1 MKFIYGL
8 IILLCMNACNEIG
21 NTAKSEKET
30 VSQEAVDT
38 LRVVLH
44 KQQEW
49 VKVHAAEFLIWS
61 GNPGGVK
68 EIYGEELQKFNDKSP
83 YRIGIWRVLSQLSDG
98 AERKDYEQKVLHAFL
113 DTSGKDRL
121 HAVETLGKL
130 KLSPYH
136 AAPGVTKAALES
148 DNAAL
153 YGYSNWAMAYTDQNA
168 MLDAQKYFYKQL
180 MNPAAD
186 ITLRRIAAYV
196 LRYIQG
202 VSPAQWN
209 ELASYMMSIPNGA
222 DGRIGFLTTVV
233 ILADEASEKTDLY
246 QSVYNAL
253 LEYRTEKNKGVRIE
267 LANALAVK
275 GTRNDIAMLVEWMR
289 NLSPTGVAA
298 DDADVQASAAYA
310 ILKLFSRDMTSN

>member
-1 MKFIYGL
+1 MSTFYISSAANPVSDSLK
-8 IILLCMNACNEIG
+8 NESVQ
-21 NTAKSEKET
+21 A
-30 VSQEAVDT
+30 
-38 LRVVLH
+38 LRKVMQT
-44 KQQEW
+44 QQEW

-68 EIYGEELQKFNDKSP
+68 EIYEEELQKFNDKSP
-83 YRIGIWRVLSQLSDG
+83 YRIGIWRVLAQLSDG
-98 AERKDYEQKVLHAFL
+98 IERKDYEQKVLHAFL
-113 DTSGKDRL
+113 DTSGKDRV

-136 AAPGVTKAALES
+136 AAPDVTKAALES

-153 YGYSNWAMAYTDQNA
+153 CGYSNWAMAYTDHNA
-168 MLDAQKYFYKQL
+168 MPDAQKYFYKQL

-209 ELASYMMSIPNGA
+209 ECASYVMSMPNEA
-222 DGRIGFLTTVV
+222 EGRIGFLTTVV
-233 ILADEASEKTDLY
+233 MLADEASEKTDLY

-267 LANALAVK
+267 LANALSVK
-275 GTRNDIAMLVEWMR
+275 GTGKDIAMLVEWMR
-289 NLSPTGVAA
+289 NQTPTGIAS

-310 ILKLFSRDMTSN
+310 ILKISERLATTN